1 MEIYFPPDSGQNESQ
16 SPGFVEMGREEI
28 YQLGLGGPR
37 RAVELDSV
45 THTAAQKSLLHDPEA
60 YISS

>member
-1 MEIYFPPDSGQNESQ
+1 
-16 SPGFVEMGREEI
+16 MGREEI

-37 RAVELDSV
+37 RAMELDSV